1 MTDIGGHAKPRAV
14 EIRTEP
20 FATKL
25 ARHGRDEL
33 RRRGHDVPE
42 PVKECTMDG
51 DCDAPEHI
59 DGCFGGSEPSE
70 SVEVA
75 VYVRLPDPENPSPAL
90 IEAAYIAQDDLSKPP
105 DQWAIRAA
113 AEVIQSYIDA
123 QNHTTVH
130 VLGHQIRR

>member
-42 PVKECTMDG
+42 PAKECTMDG

-70 SVEVA
+70 SVE
-75 VYVRLPDPENPSPAL
+75 
-90 IEAAYIAQDDLSKPP
+90 EAAYIAQDDLSKPP